1 MIEISLK
8 SSDLLYLS
16 ASINEVNN
24 AIGTIIVVPGLNEY
38 KERYNELITFFNSSK
53 FNTLI
58 YDPRG
63 QGKSINNENKLGYIS
78 DAQKLIDD
86 FSCIVSYTT
95 NRFINLPIY
104 VIADSLGTLPVI
116 NYLPNNNIIKK
127 IVLVSPLYQNDIEGN
142 LKMAKF
148 MLNIMGK
155 NKENSYYQNL
165 LGFGKNT
172 VIVNDLNEKEKIKN
186 DSNCFY
192 NYKNKSVYEILR
204 LESNIKN
211 LKFNGI
217 KMSIATGALD
227 EKLSG
232 KNNIT
237 QLVNILN
244 HKGITNI
251 GYFNYPNMGHKIL
264 FDNGKKLV
272 WQDILA
278 FFLN

>member
-24 AIGTIIVVPGLNEY
+24 AVGTIIIVPGLNEY
-38 KERYNELITFFNSSK
+38 KERYNEMISFFNNSK

-63 QGKSINNENKLGYIS
+63 QGKSINNENELGYIS

-127 IVLVSPLYQNDIEGN
+127 ILLVSPLYQNDIEGN

-211 LKFNGI
+211 LKFNDI

-232 KNNIT
+232 KNNT
-237 QLVNILN
+237 MQLVNILN